1 MKPKFKDMKAW
12 EQAQL
17 LMQPAF
23 IRVVDNLGKQ
33 VELSPWEAS
42 YQEIQEPYPGY
53 QLSLTREGHSLT
65 VDIWD
70 LCFQICF
77 ANYYPTGEMPDSI
90 SQEVEIDVSLF
101 NEQGEVD
108 WQKLERKTQ
117 ALVQKILSIKL

>member
-1 MKPKFKDMKAW
+1 MKPKFKDVNAW

-33 VELSPWEAS
+33 VELSPWKAS

-53 QLSLTREGHSLT
+53 QLSLTREGSSLT

-77 ANYYPTGEMPDSI
+77 SNYYPTEEIPDSTT
-90 SQEVEIDVSLF
+90 QEVEIDVSLF
-101 NEQGEVD
+101 DETGDVD
-108 WQKLERKTQ
+108 WQKLEKKTQ
-117 ALVQKILSIKL
+117 ALVNKIFDNLP